1 MTAELRRPSPSAE
14 VTAATA
20 ATAAPAA
27 GAPSLAGLVV
37 AQCRRTPGLPAVV
50 DRERTLTYAELERAS
65 AALARRLR
73 ALGAGP
79 DRVVALRLERSVSLA
94 VAVLAVVRSGA
105 AYLPLSPEDPP
116 ARLRTLLGDAG
127 PVAVVTGLGD
137 PEGLGDAGDAGKAGD
152 AGDAGEVLAGSGVPL
167 LAPGAAAEP
176 DAGPAGAGADGLDAA
191 GGRDLAYVLYTS
203 GSTGLPKGVLTEH
216 RAIVNRLCWMQDTF
230 RIGPGDTVL
239 QKTPYTFDVSV
250 WEFFWP
256 LLTGATLV
264 MAAPGEHRDPRAL
277 VRTIREHGVTT
288 AHFVPSM
295 LAELL
300 RLPEVDA
307 GPRLRRVLC
316 SGEALTPGLR
326 RAFFAALPDVELH
339 NLYGPTEAAVDVTH
353 WRCRPDDPDDAPVPI
368 GRAITGVRLHVL
380 DERLQP
386 VPDGER
392 GELCVGGVQVARGYL
407 NRPEL
412 TARCFPPDPY
422 GEEPGA
428 RLYRTGDLARRRPD
442 GVLEYHGRRDG
453 QVKIGGVRIEL
464 GEVEAALAALPGVR
478 QAAAAVR
485 HSGSGTALLV
495 GYPVAGEPV
504 DAALRRRWTALLR
517 GTLPPALVP
526 AVLVPLAA
534 LPLTAHGK
542 TDRAALPWP
551 PPETTSGAGA
561 ASAAGAGAASAPGT
575 EAAGQPG
582 TEAAGELRTRAAG
595 EPEARAASAPGA
607 GAAGEPEAGAAS
619 APGAEAAGQPGTG
632 AAEGPRARAAGARA
646 ASAPRVR
653 AAGGPGTEAAGGPRA
668 GAAGES
674 EAGVASA
681 AGAEA
686 AGKPGPEA
694 AGGPGAGSGA
704 GAGDRL
710 AAVWNRV
717 LGPGVAGDR
726 DFFASSGSSLQALA
740 LLAAVRDEL
749 GAEVALDVF
758 FRRPTLDGLRAAV
771 AEAGTAARPDGPA
784 RVDTSRPLRP
794 APVQERMWFLQ
805 RLEPDGTAMNAP
817 TGLRLRGAA
826 DPADLRR
833 CLAALFARH
842 DVLRTRYPER
852 DGSPLAVVEAPGGV
866 ELPATE
872 EMPGLGPAERDERVR
887 RLVAEA
893 GAAPFDLAAGPPVR
907 TRLVRF
913 APDDHLLVLTLHHIA
928 TDGWSWSLLAREFAD
943 DWARVGRGEP
953 PAPPG
958 ASPQLLDHAAWLHER
973 ARHEEARAELAD
985 SRAHW
990 RGRLAGAPP
999 RIALPADRPR
1009 PGRLSVPAAVRPVVW
1024 SEGTDERLAAFCR
1037 RERVTGHMALLALFG
1052 LWLARLADQEDV
1064 VVASPSANRTPE
1076 WTRSM
1081 LGCFVTTVPHR
1092 LRLEEDATFRDVLE
1106 QARTSTLHGHRHAGV
1121 PIDRIVADLGVDRR
1135 SGSLPLFQ
1143 NLLVVQ
1149 NIPSWRSAAGAGE
1162 VSVVQEQ
1169 SGQTHY
1175 ELKLEVFP
1183 AGPGLPALLVHP
1195 DGMFGPAR
1203 GAAMAR
1209 QLAVLA
1215 DQALSD
1221 PDAPV
1226 WDHSLA

>member
-1 MTAELRRPSPSAE
+1 MTAELRRPPPSAE
-14 VTAATA
+14 VTTA
-20 ATAAPAA
+20 ATAVTTAAAAAAVPAA
-27 GAPSLAGLVV
+27 GARSLAGLVV

-50 DRERTLTYAELERAS
+50 DRERTLTYAELERAA
-65 AALARRLR
+65 AALAHRLR

-116 ARLRTLLGDAG
+116 ARLRTLLGDAR
-127 PVAVVTGLGD
+127 PVAVVTDLGD
-137 PEGLGDAGDAGKAGD
+137 PQGPGAGGDAGDAR
-152 AGDAGEVLAGSGVPL
+152 EVLAGSGVPL
-167 LAPGAAAEP
+167 LAPGAAAAP
-176 DAGPAGAGADGLDAA
+176 DADPAGAGADGLDAA
-191 GGRDLAYVLYTS
+191 AGRDLAYVLYTS

-216 RAIVNRLCWMQDTF
+216 RAIVNRLRWMQDTF

-264 MAAPGEHRDPRAL
+264 MAAPGAHRDPRAL

-353 WRCRPDDPDDAPVPI
+353 WRCRPDEPDDAPVPI

-380 DERLQP
+380 DERLRP

-422 GEEPGA
+422 GDGPGA

-453 QVKIGGVRIEL
+453 QVKVGGVRIEL

-517 GTLPPALVP
+517 DTLPPALVP
-526 AVLVPLAA
+526 AVLVPLTA

-551 PPETTSGAGA
+551 PPETAGARGTETASAPGAGA
-561 ASAAGAGAASAPGT
+561 AGEPGSGAASAPIAGAVGGPGAG
-575 EAAGQPG
+575 AAGQPDTG
-582 TEAAGELRTRAAG
+582 
-595 EPEARAASAPGA
+595 AASAPGA
-607 GAAGEPEAGAAS
+607 GAAGEPGAGAAGE
-619 APGAEAAGQPGTG
+619 PGAEAAGGPGTG
-632 AAEGPRARAAGARA
+632 AAEGPRTEWAGGPKTGAAGQPEAGAA
-646 ASAPRVR
+646 ASAPGAG
-653 AAGGPGTEAAGGPRA
+653 AAGQPGTEAAGGP
-668 GAAGES
+668 
-674 EAGVASA
+674 
-681 AGAEA
+681 
-686 AGKPGPEA
+686 
-694 AGGPGAGSGA
+694 GSGA

-784 RVDTSRPLRP
+784 RADTSRPLRP

-866 ELPATE
+866 ELPPTE
-872 EMPGLGPAERDERVR
+872 EMPGLGPAQRDERVR

-913 APDDHLLVLTLHHIA
+913 APDDHLLILTLHHIA
-928 TDGWSWSLLAREFAD
+928 TDGWSWSLLAKEFAD

-973 ARHEEARAELAD
+973 TRHEEAQAELAD

-990 RGRLAGAPP
+990 RERLAGAPP

-1209 QLAVLA
+1209 QLAALA
-1215 DQALSD
+1215 DQALTD

>member
-1 MTAELRRPSPSAE
+1 MTAELRRPPPSAE
-14 VTAATA
+14 VTAATTATAVTTA
-20 ATAAPAA
+20 ATTAAAAAVPAA
-27 GAPSLAGLVV
+27 GARSLAGLVV

-65 AALARRLR
+65 AALAHRLR

-127 PVAVVTGLGD
+127 PVAVVTDLGD
-137 PEGLGDAGDAGKAGD
+137 PQGPGEGGGAGDAR
-152 AGDAGEVLAGSGVPL
+152 EVPAGSGVPL
-167 LAPGAAAEP
+167 LAPDAAAAP

-191 GGRDLAYVLYTS
+191 AGRDLAYVLYTS

-264 MAAPGEHRDPRAL
+264 MAAPGAHRDPRAL

-353 WRCRPDDPDDAPVPI
+353 WRCRPDEPDDAPVPI

-380 DERLQP
+380 DERLRP

-422 GEEPGA
+422 GDGPGA

-453 QVKIGGVRIEL
+453 QVKVGGVRIEL

-526 AVLVPLAA
+526 AVLVPLTA

-551 PPETTSGAGA
+551 PPETAGARGTETVPAPGAGA
-561 ASAAGAGAASAPGT
+561 AGGPGAASAPDAGAAGEPGAGAASAPG
-575 EAAGQPG
+575 AG
-582 TEAAGELRTRAAG
+582 T
-595 EPEARAASAPGA
+595 
-607 GAAGEPEAGAAS
+607 
-619 APGAEAAGQPGTG
+619 
-632 AAEGPRARAAGARA
+632 
-646 ASAPRVR
+646 
-653 AAGGPGTEAAGGPRA
+653 
-668 GAAGES
+668 
-674 EAGVASA
+674 
-681 AGAEA
+681 
-686 AGKPGPEA
+686 
-694 AGGPGAGSGA
+694 AGGPGAGSGS

-784 RVDTSRPLRP
+784 RADTSRPLRP

-866 ELPATE
+866 ELPPTE
-872 EMPGLGPAERDERVR
+872 EMPGLGPAQRDERVR

-953 PAPPG
+953 PAPPSG
-958 ASPQLLDHAAWLHER
+958 SPQLLDHAAWLHER

-990 RGRLAGAPP
+990 RERLAGAPP

-1092 LRLEEDATFRDVLE
+1092 LRLEEDATFRDVLA

-1209 QLAVLA
+1209 QLAALA
-1215 DQALSD
+1215 DQALAD

-1226 WDHSLA
+1226 WDHSLV